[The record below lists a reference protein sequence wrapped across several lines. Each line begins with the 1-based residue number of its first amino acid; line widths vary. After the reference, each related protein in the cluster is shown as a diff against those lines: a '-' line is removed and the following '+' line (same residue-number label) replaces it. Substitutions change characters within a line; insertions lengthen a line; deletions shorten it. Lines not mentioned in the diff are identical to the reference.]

1 MPVAKAETRS
11 FSIFSA
17 RSIYDMMHRM
27 RISPLTVL
35 ASSFFCAACFFILSP
50 AAASEAGTSAVGAK
64 DEVIQTVENHY
75 RNTNDLTAGVV
86 QKTALKTLGKTQKF
100 DGTLKIK
107 KPGKLRLEYSNGQLV
122 VIDGKTALFYS
133 KKSEQVIKKA
143 FTDFA
148 HMNIPVSFLLGAA
161 HIRDD
166 FSVHLPDAKTPR
178 MLELVPL
185 KQGAA
190 MKKLTMQT
198 DETGRIL
205 QMTIFDKSGNVT
217 EIQFTDVRENIGID
231 DQAFVFKAPRG
242 TEIIEQ

>member
-1 MPVAKAETRS
+1 LAAGA
-11 FSIFSA
+11 SA
-17 RSIYDMMHRM
+17 D
-27 RISPLTVL
+27 
-35 ASSFFCAACFFILSP
+35 
-50 AAASEAGTSAVGAK
+50 GAK
-64 DEVIQTVENHY
+64 DEVVQAVENHY
-75 RNTNDLTAGVV
+75 RDTNDLIASVM
-86 QKTALKTLGKTQKF
+86 QKTALKSLGRTQKF
-100 DGTLKIK
+100 DGKLQIK
-107 KPGKLRLEYSNGQLV
+107 KPGKLRLEYANGQLI

-166 FSVHLPDAKTPR
+166 FSVRQPDANAPR
-178 MLELVPL
+178 VLELLPL
-185 KQGAA
+185 KPGAA
-190 MKKLTMQT
+190 MKRLNLQT

-217 EIQFTDVRENIGID
+217 EIQFSDVRENIGID
-231 DQAFVFKAPRG
+231 DQIFVFKPPKG